1 MELHARKTTPP
12 ETQEP
17 QVQLAPHLTLEIPPS
32 FEPSSRRALTT
43 PDVRRRWLAS
53 LEFVPLP
60 FLFLLPP
67 LSLPPLFHCLSPLP
81 PSLPSLSLFL
91 SHALPPFPFPSLYLP
106 PLSFFPAF
114 RDARAC
120 LRPIASVSRGTPVAP
135 VPCLLP
141 SDLLARSTCLRGA
154 AKRTTPVRGLRT
166 RVDNPGRR
174 RTVRN
179 MHARAAA
186 A

>member
-53 LEFVPLP
+53 LEFVPIP
-60 FLFLLPP
+60 FLFLRPP

-91 SHALPPFPFPSLYLP
+91 SHALAPFPFPSLSISR
-106 PLSFFPAF
+106 LSP
-114 RDARAC
+114 
-120 LRPIASVSRGTPVAP
+120 SS
-135 VPCLLP
+135 LL
-141 SDLLARSTCLRGA
+141 SAMRL
-154 AKRTTPVRGLRT
+154 
-166 RVDNPGRR
+166 
-174 RTVRN
+174 
-179 MHARAAA
+179 
-186 A
+186 